1 MDTLHFERYEFKY
14 FFPEER
20 AEAIRRF
27 LRPYV
32 AADPYA
38 SRAPGG
44 RYTIRNIYLDTP
56 KLDLYTACVNDEVD
70 RFKLRIR
77 WYGEEPKGPFFFE
90 VKRKIRQVILKDRA
104 KISAAD
110 VRALLRG
117 EPLSL
122 PAGPTRD
129 HLMAFLDRVV
139 RHGMIPCLFSR
150 YTREPYESIFGE
162 YARVTFDRAMCYQ
175 RAQGRAEDPRGWT
188 YTDAPW
194 ATGGVRQA
202 GVLELKFTREFPRWM
217 ADLVAEFELERVG
230 YSKYV
235 SAVHH
240 RLDTAHGGRDF
251 DRRATVWGAST
262 FRPQPVELPAEAAAF
277 RLGV

>member
-1 MDTLHFERYEFKY
+1 
-14 FFPEER
+14 
-20 AEAIRRF
+20 
-27 LRPYV
+27 
-32 AADPYA
+32 
-38 SRAPGG
+38 
-44 RYTIRNIYLDTP
+44 
-56 KLDLYTACVNDEVD
+56 
-70 RFKLRIR
+70 
-77 WYGEEPKGPFFFE
+77 
-90 VKRKIRQVILKDRA
+90 
-104 KISAAD
+104 
-110 VRALLRG
+110 
-117 EPLSL
+117 
-122 PAGPTRD
+122 
-129 HLMAFLDRVV
+129 
-139 RHGMIPCLFSR
+139 
-150 YTREPYESIFGE
+150 
-162 YARVTFDRAMCYQ
+162 DRAMCFQ
-175 RAQGRAEDPRGWT
+175 PAQGRAEDPRGWT

>member
-1 MDTLHFERYEFKY
+1 MDTLHFERYEYKY

-20 AEAIRRF
+20 SEAIRRF
-27 LRPYV
+27 IRPYV
-32 AADPYA
+32 AIDRHAA
-38 SRAPGG
+38 QSPGG

-56 KLDLYTACVNDEVD
+56 RLDLYSACVNDEVD

-90 VKRKIRQVILKDRA
+90 VKRKIRNVILKDRA

-122 PAGPTRD
+122 PEGPTRD

-139 RHGMIPCLFSR
+139 RHGMVPCVFSR
-150 YTREPYESIFGE
+150 YTREPYESVFGD
-162 YARVTFDRAMCYQ
+162 YARLTLDRAMCYQ
-175 RAQGRAEDPRGWT
+175 PAQGRAEDPRRWA
-188 YTDAPW
+188 YTDASW
-194 ATGGVRQA
+194 ATGGMRQA

-217 ADLVAEFELERVG
+217 ADLAAEFELERIG

-235 SAVHH
+235 AAVGH
-240 RLDTAHGGRDF
+240 RLDTGHGGRDF
-251 DRRATVWGAST
+251 DRRPMVWGTSGV
-262 FRPQPVELPAEAAAF
+262 RPEPAEIPVAAPAL
-277 RLGV
+277 RMGV

>member
-1 MDTLHFERYEFKY
+1 MDTLHFERYEYKY

-20 AEAIRRF
+20 TEAIRRF
-27 LRPYV
+27 IRPYV
-32 AADPYA
+32 AIDPHA
-38 SRAPGG
+38 AQAPDR

-56 KLDLYTACVNDEVD
+56 RLDLYTACVNDEVD

-90 VKRKIRQVILKDRA
+90 VKRKVRNVIIKDRA
-104 KISAAD
+104 KISPAD

-122 PAGPTRD
+122 PDGPTRD

-139 RHGMIPCLFSR
+139 RHGMVPCIFSR
-150 YTREPYESIFGE
+150 YTREPYESVFGD
-162 YARVTFDRAMCYQ
+162 YARLTFDRAMCYQ
-175 RAQGRAEDPRGWT
+175 PAQGRAEDPRRWT
-188 YTDAPW
+188 YTDASW
-194 ATGGVRQA
+194 ATGGMRQA

-217 ADLVAEFELERVG
+217 SDLVAEFELERVG

-235 SAVHH
+235 SAVGH
-240 RLDTAHGGRDF
+240 RLDTGHGGRDF
-251 DRRATVWGAST
+251 DRVALVKGACAVRPESGEVLAARAAL
-262 FRPQPVELPAEAAAF
+262 RM
-277 RLGV
+277 GV